1 MLNVTYRKAL
11 KRRKTVTEDDAAS
24 KPGTADSSSGIDNQ
38 RGSVIENSSP
48 KPDGNIKQQDSTE
61 QHRVV
66 SHSLQSGPV
75 PQVIFANNRHIIPD
89 NLFRFISHSGSS
101 SSTASTDGTASDRG
115 HGIQAASQPGLS
127 AGTESQQV
135 QGLTARPT
143 LPKHN
148 ASWGAT
154 RVNTK
159 LKDQVIREVFAPPT
173 IYHRTRHGRS
183 HNALSRVNEGDS
195 QRQTVL
201 DKQPFLRQRKS
212 DDLSKDS
219 KAKQNMALPMR
230 PLSNRGEGSQS
241 LSQET
246 KGLSAAHAPLSKYN
260 LEKNEKTHATEPQSE
275 KMCVPSVR
283 RIRRR
288 HSGSGLRSTQTNVNS
303 DKRSNLEYFEEEGYG
318 GDREDEMFQ
327 MDVDSSDPV
336 ASPRASVGESD
347 PQLSLQR
354 PTVESKR
361 GEARK
366 DTAVE
371 SSSSATVQTSEKNML
386 RAQDYVVGP
395 MNPKQAQTVPDERV
409 QYFLLLEDL
418 TAGMNK
424 PCVLDLKMGTRQY
437 GLDADEKK
445 KKSQRK
451 KCKATT
457 SQQLGV
463 RLCGMQVWNVKEQSY
478 LFEDK
483 YFGRDLNVGQEF
495 QAAITR
501 FLYDGVSYKSVLRH
515 IPVILEKIAKLEH
528 IIRSLPGYRFYASS
542 LLMLYDGG
550 QNPDEGE
557 IATSPSNPNQRQV
570 EKAKREK
577 RAKATID
584 LKIVDFANCVTAED
598 VLPDSVR
605 CPPHDPNG
613 IDKGYLRGLRSLR
626 IYLTRIFKE
635 ISADYAIQREG
646 MVEGHT
652 EPVVTV
658 MPNGW
663 IDDSVED
670 EDLGN
675 VSI

>member
-1 MLNVTYRKAL
+1 M
-11 KRRKTVTEDDAAS
+11 S
-24 KPGTADSSSGIDNQ
+24 KPSIADSSTGLEDQ
-38 RGSVIENSSP
+38 RGSLTENVSP
-48 KPDGNIKQQDSTE
+48 KPDENTKLQDSTE
-61 QHRVV
+61 QHRMV

-75 PQVIFANNRHIIPD
+75 PQVILANNRHIIPD
-89 NLFRFISHSGSS
+89 NLFRFTSHSSSPSPIASSIGAGS
-101 SSTASTDGTASDRG
+101 DGAHND
-115 HGIQAASQPGLS
+115 QALPPVGQNT
-127 AGTESQQV
+127 GTEVQEV
-135 QGLTARPT
+135 QGLGAR
-143 LPKHN
+143 LAQPKHN

-173 IYHRTRHGRS
+173 IYHRARHGRS
-183 HNALSRVNEGDS
+183 HNALSRVDEGDG
-195 QRQTVL
+195 QRHTML

-219 KAKQNMALPMR
+219 KAKQNAVLSMKPRSSKADELESLALKPQGLAVAHG
-230 PLSNRGEGSQS
+230 PPTEVGS
-241 LSQET
+241 E
-246 KGLSAAHAPLSKYN
+246 K
-260 LEKNEKTHATEPQSE
+260 LEKIRTTESE
-275 KMCVPSVR
+275 SDKISVPSVR

-288 HSGSGLRSTQTNVNS
+288 HSGSGLRSTQTNVDS
-303 DKRSNLEYFEEEGYG
+303 DQRSNLEYFEEEGYG
-318 GDREDEMFQ
+318 GDREDEIFQ
-327 MDVDSSDPV
+327 MDVDSLELAVP
-336 ASPRASVGESD
+336 PRASVGGSD
-347 PQLSLQR
+347 PQPSSQQ
-354 PTVESKR
+354 PTVDS
-361 GEARK
+361 
-366 DTAVE
+366 DLVE
-371 SSSSATVQTSEKNML
+371 SRMDTTVGPGSSATAQISKTVMFQT
-386 RAQDYVVGP
+386 QDYIPGP

-483 YFGRDLNVGQEF
+483 YFGRDLKAGREF

-515 IPVILEKIAKLEH
+515 IPVILEKIAKLEN
-528 IIRSLPGYRFYASS
+528 IIRNLPGYRFYASS

-550 QNPDEGE
+550 HNSDEA
-557 IATSPSNPNQRQV
+557 ITATSPSNPNQRQM

-577 RAKATID
+577 RAKAIID

-598 VLPDSVR
+598 GLPDSVR
-605 CPPHDPNG
+605 CPPHNPNG
-613 IDKGYLRGLRSLR
+613 IDRGYLRGLRSLR
-626 IYLTRIFKE
+626 VYLTRIFKE
-635 ISADYAIQREG
+635 ISADSAVQEEG
-646 MVEGHT
+646 MVEGPT
-652 EPVVTV
+652 ETGPAAI
-658 MPNGW
+658 PKGW
-663 IDDSVED
+663 ADDSVED